1 MRIEIDNS
9 NVNESLYSLALHCTT
24 TGKFSISLYPDATEW
39 INTNNTVP
47 FVMIGAEM
55 RWNIPIQEVAVYDL
69 ARTFFTD
76 YDLTKESFEVNEIEY
91 SPFYDL
97 NVRRYNK
104 CLIKYLR
111 NDVKEWTVRFVK
123 FDSRII
129 KAFLEKTTV
138 SADLVFPAIWTRDS
152 YSINEFMKLFSTT
165 KHAAIQILN
174 AAGYVS
180 GMGEN
185 YYISANRKRK
195 IEICLSKAKDAIR
208 EVDENIELR
217 YKLKHGISYRICQ
230 IGSSI
235 ETLGQKIG
243 YGASGVPVEDAEPA
257 FGKRKDW
264 IETFIIFILVVLMIL
279 VSGTVIFLFNTQL
292 RTGRGYAEEY
302 VFDFWSSIIG
312 SFIGGIVTV
321 ITTWF
326 IIKRSYKVDYH
337 AERISNI
344 PLFKVRIV
352 YCYSMKDK
360 PKDVLDFCRSH
371 PCDYI
376 GGETT
381 DESMLIE
388 IHNQG
393 RGPAFNM
400 EISGGW
406 MEYDD
411 GTCDSIMMGDSS
423 YVVIPSYAKDSI
435 HLTYY
440 DMFGNYYSQD
450 FVGKTSYETNVKY
463 FAAEPPRL
471 VLRTN
476 RIRYRQ

>member
-1 MRIEIDNS
+1 MRIVIGNCDLK
-9 NVNESLYSLALHCTT
+9 ESLYSLALRYTT
-24 TGKFSISLYPDATEW
+24 TGKFSISLYPEATEW
-39 INTNNTVP
+39 INTNNMVP
-47 FVMIGAEM
+47 FVLIGAEM
-55 RWNIPIQEVAVYDL
+55 RWNIPIQEVTLYDL

-76 YDLTKESFEVNEIEY
+76 FDHTKESFEVNEIEY
-91 SPFYDL
+91 SPFVEM

-104 CLIKYLR
+104 CFIKYLR
-111 NDVKEWTVRFVK
+111 NDINEWTVRFDK

-129 KAFLEKTTV
+129 KNFLEKTSV
-138 SADLVFPAIWTRDS
+138 SADMVFAAIWARDS
-152 YSINEFMKLFSTT
+152 YNINEFMKLFSVPKGT
-165 KHAAIQILN
+165 AIQILN
-174 AAGYVS
+174 DAGYVS
-180 GMGEN
+180 CMGEN
-185 YYISANRKRK
+185 YYISYNRKRK
-195 IEICLSKAKDAIR
+195 IEICLTKAKDAIR
-208 EVDENIELR
+208 QVDENIELR
-217 YKLKHGISYRICQ
+217 FKLKHGISYRIRK

-243 YGASGVPVEDAEPA
+243 YGASGIPIEDAEPA

-264 IETFIIFILVVLMIL
+264 IETLIIFILVVLMIIF
-279 VSGTVIFLFNTQL
+279 SGTVIFLFDKQL
-292 RTGRGYAEEY
+292 RIGGEYIEEY
-302 VFDFWSSIIG
+302 VFDFWSGIIG

-337 AERISNI
+337 AERIANI
-344 PLFKVRIV
+344 PFFKVRIV
-352 YCYSMKDK
+352 YSYSLDNK
-360 PKDVLDFCRSH
+360 PKEVLEFCRNH
-371 PCDYI
+371 PYDYI
-376 GGETT
+376 GGEPT
-381 DESMLIE
+381 DESMLVE

-423 YVVIPSYAKDSI
+423 YFIIPSYAKERI

-450 FVGKTSYETNVKY
+450 FRGKASYETHVKY
-463 FAAEPPRL
+463 FAAEPPQL